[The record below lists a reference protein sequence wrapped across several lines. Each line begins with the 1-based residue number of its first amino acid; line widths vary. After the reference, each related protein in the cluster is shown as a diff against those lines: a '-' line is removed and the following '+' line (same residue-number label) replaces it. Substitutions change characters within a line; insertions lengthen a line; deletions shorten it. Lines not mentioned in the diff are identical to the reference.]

1 MIRMGLGCQCS
12 PLIPTS
18 SLSLVIENAVNSVNS
33 NQFIQLSTEI
43 NQKYRRIR
51 RELIGGVLALVSV
64 MLIGI
69 LWYRLVEGWRWID
82 SVYMTAITLST
93 VGFMEVQPLGDRGRL
108 FTISLIAMGLVSI
121 GYIVN
126 RFTDAIIEGYFQD
139 ELKSRR
145 QRRLIETLSEH
156 YIICGFGRTGRQI
169 AYEFNAENIPFLV
182 IDANAEVVQQAQ
194 QLGYI
199 AIQGD
204 ATVDA
209 TLLEVGIERA
219 ICLVT
224 AMPSDAENLY
234 TLISAKTL
242 NPKIRAISRANSEE
256 AVQKLQRS
264 GADAVVSPYITGGRR
279 MAAAALRPQVMDF
292 VDGIIAGADRTF
304 YLEEFLI
311 DSESCPLVGDSLHDA
326 KLRSHSGA
334 LVLAIRRADG
344 HLIGGPTADTV
355 LMVGDTLICMGTT
368 EQLRLLNQI
377 LSPLK
382 LKLPRIRK
390 PPPIWE

>member
-1 MIRMGLGCQCS
+1 
-12 PLIPTS
+12 
-18 SLSLVIENAVNSVNS
+18 VNS
-33 NQFIQLSTEI
+33 NQLFKLTNEI
-43 NQKYRRIR
+43 NHKYRRIR
-51 RELIGGVLALVSV
+51 QELIGGVVALISV
-64 MLIGI
+64 MLIGV
-69 LWYRLVEGWRWID
+69 LWYRLVEGWRWVD
-82 SVYMTAITLST
+82 SAYMTAITLST

-169 AYEFNAENIPFLV
+169 AHEFKAEGIPFLV
-182 IDANAEVVQQAQ
+182 IDASMEVVQQAQ
-194 QLGYI
+194 QLEYI

-204 ATVDA
+204 ATEDA
-209 TLLEVGIERA
+209 TLLAVGIERA

-242 NPKIRAISRANSEE
+242 NPSIRAIARANSEE

-292 VDGIIAGADRTF
+292 VDGIITGADRTF

-311 DSESCPLVGDSLHDA
+311 DGENCPLAGETLRDA

-334 LVLAIRRADG
+334 LVLAIRRGDG
-344 HLIGGPTADTV
+344 HLIGGPTAETI
-355 LMVGDTLICMGTT
+355 LMVGDTLICMGTS

-382 LKLPRIRK
+382 LKLPRMRK
-390 PPPIWE
+390 QPPIWE

>member
-1 MIRMGLGCQCS
+1 M
-12 PLIPTS
+12 
-18 SLSLVIENAVNSVNS
+18 VNSVKSKQLIN
-33 NQFIQLSTEI
+33 LSTEI

-51 RELIGGVLALVSV
+51 QELIGGVLALISV
-64 MLIGI
+64 VLIGI
-69 LWYRLVEGWRWID
+69 LWYRLVEGWRWVD
-82 SVYMTAITLST
+82 SAYMTAITLST
-93 VGFMEVQPLGDRGRL
+93 VGFMEIHPLGDRGRL

-169 AYEFNAENIPFLV
+169 ASEFNAENIPFLV
-182 IDANAEVVQQAQ
+182 IDANAEMVQQAQ

-242 NPKIRAISRANSEE
+242 NPKIRVISRANSEE

-326 KLRSHSGA
+326 KLRSRSGA

-355 LMVGDTLICMGTT
+355 FMVGDTLICMGTT

-390 PPPIWE
+390 QPPIWE

>member
-1 MIRMGLGCQCS
+1 M
-12 PLIPTS
+12 
-18 SLSLVIENAVNSVNS
+18 NS
-33 NQFIQLSTEI
+33 NHFLKVTTDI
-43 NQKYRRIR
+43 NYKYRRIR
-51 RELIGGVLALVSV
+51 QQLLGGGLALVSV
-64 MLIGI
+64 ALIGI
-69 LWYRLVEGWRWID
+69 LWYRLIEGWRWID
-82 SVYMTAITLST
+82 AVYMTAITLST
-93 VGFMEVQPLGDRGRL
+93 VGFLEVQPLGDRGRL

-126 RFTDAIIEGYFQD
+126 RFTEAIIEGYFQD

-145 QRRLIETLSEH
+145 QRRLIDTLSEH

-169 AYEFNAENIPFLV
+169 AHEFSAEGIPFLV
-182 IDANAEVVQQAQ
+182 IDNSAEVVQQAQ

-204 ATVDA
+204 ATLDG
-209 TLLEVGIERA
+209 TLLAVGIERG

-242 NPKIRAISRANSEE
+242 NPKIRTICRANSEE

-311 DSESCPLVGDSLHDA
+311 DAESCPLAGETLRDA

-344 HLIGGPTADTV
+344 HLIGGPTADTI

-377 LSPLK
+377 LSPLQ
-382 LKLPRIRK
+382 LKLPRVRK
-390 PPPIWE
+390 QPPI